1 MFVPPALGEIDR
13 ICRFSNV
20 ASPTCTCL
28 CQACRVGSGL
38 GDAQRQVLDRFA
50 SLRQH
55 QRDGQR
61 SPHKPLLV
69 LLALGRL
76 AATGSS
82 ELPWSAAESE
92 LADLIA
98 EFGPPSRT
106 SRAQSA
112 AYPFTRLR
120 ADGVWVLNHDV
131 QMDLVGPLASEQV
144 TGCLEA
150 SMESALRRDP
160 ALIATAAR
168 ALVLSN
174 FPETVAPDVLA
185 AAGLDPDVVLS
196 VAEDLPDD
204 RRPAMRRRRNPA
216 WRAALLQAWDRQ
228 CAFCGYDGQLAGA
241 SAGIDAA
248 HVRWFNFDG
257 PDDLDNGLALCA
269 LHHKL
274 FDLGALGLELNLRV
288 LVSAVFTARTL
299 AGQAVYELHGRL
311 LTPRPGTITPSA
323 DHITWHTREVF
334 KGKPLAA

>member
-1 MFVPPALGEIDR
+1 M
-13 ICRFSNV
+13 
-20 ASPTCTCL
+20 
-28 CQACRVGSGL
+28 GSGL
-38 GDAQRQVLDRFA
+38 GDAQRQVLERFA
-50 SLRQH
+50 ALRQH

-82 ELPWSAAESE
+82 ELQWSAAESE

-106 SRAQSA
+106 GRAQSA

-120 ADGVWVLNHDV
+120 ADGVWVLDQDV
-131 QMDLVGPLASEQV
+131 QMDLVGPLASRLV
-144 TGCLEA
+144 TGRFE
-150 SMESALRRDP
+150 SSVESALRDDP
-160 ALIATAAR
+160 VLIGTTAR

-185 AAGLDPDVVLS
+185 AVGFDPDAVLS
-196 VAEDLPDD
+196 PAVDLGDN
-204 RRPAMRRRRNPA
+204 RRAAMQRRRNPA
-216 WRAALLQAWDRQ
+216 WRTAVLQAWDRQ

-248 HVRWFNFDG
+248 HVRWFTFDG

-274 FDLGALGLELNLRV
+274 FDLGALGLDLNLRV
-288 LVSAVFTARTL
+288 LVSAVFTARAS
-299 AGQAVYELHGRL
+299 AGRAVYELHGRL
-311 LTPRPGTITPSA
+311 LTPRPGTVTPSA
-323 DHITWHTREVF
+323 GHITWHTREVF
-334 KGKPLAA
+334 KGSPLAA